1 MCKGEKISALV
12 TIPSL
17 AQGLFTLLI
26 AVVMGIYYSWKM
38 GLVASLF
45 IPVLLVGIILQQKII
60 TGEDSI
66 EKAAFEKSAQVWLCG
81 FLSGFLVKN
90 VGWRSR
96 QSSCFTFC
104 FVQLFIA
111 GFSLFQ
117 KYKDTLR

>member
-1 MCKGEKISALV
+1 MSALEV

-66 EKAAFEKSAQVWLCG
+66 EKAAFEKSAQVWP
-81 FLSGFLVKN
+81 FL
-90 VGWRSR
+90 
-96 QSSCFTFC
+96 
-104 FVQLFIA
+104 
-111 GFSLFQ
+111 
-117 KYKDTLR
+117 

>member
-1 MCKGEKISALV
+1 MKKISALAV

-66 EKAAFEKSAQVWLCG
+66 EKAAFEKSAQVWP
-81 FLSGFLVKN
+81 FITYLSGFLVKTL
-90 VGWRSR
+90 VGD
-96 QSSCFTFC
+96 QGNPVTF
-104 FVQLFIA
+104 
-111 GFSLFQ
+111 
-117 KYKDTLR
+117 YKDTLGYKDPVSCVIKTEDNFIE